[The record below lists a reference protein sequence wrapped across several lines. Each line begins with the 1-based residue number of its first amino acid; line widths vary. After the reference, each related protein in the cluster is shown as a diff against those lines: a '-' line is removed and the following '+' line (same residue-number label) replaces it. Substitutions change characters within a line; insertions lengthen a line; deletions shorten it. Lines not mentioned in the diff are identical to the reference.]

1 MNLGRLSVQQ
11 PVLAIVLSIVLTIAG
26 ALAYFS
32 LAVSEYPDIAPPTVV
47 IQATYP
53 GASAETVSQTVSTP
67 IELEVNGVEDM
78 LYMYSQATSD
88 GSLNITATFK
98 PGTDVDKAQVLVQ
111 NRVALATPRLPE
123 PVQRSGVSV
132 RKSSPTQLGTIF
144 LYSPDQR
151 YDPLYVSNYAIR
163 NVADVLK
170 RIEGVGDINALG
182 AREYSMRIWLDPER
196 VASFGL
202 SPADLIAAVRAQ
214 NTQLA
219 GGVVAQAPITN
230 QAFQPNLIFE
240 GRLKRPEDFS
250 DIVVKQGK
258 DGRLVRLKDVA
269 RVEVGALAYATD
281 SYMLRHP
288 TIALQVLQQPGA
300 NAVATMAAVEKKMAE
315 LSRDF
320 PKGIVYNIGY
330 NPTAFIGDS
339 IHELVKTIYEAVV
352 LVVFVV
358 LLFLQGWRPSIIPIL
373 SIPVSLV
380 GTFAAM
386 AVLGYSINNL
396 TLFGLVLAVGIVVD
410 NAIVVVENVERHLS
424 AGAGPRDAT
433 LLTMKEVGGALFA
446 ITLVLCAVFVPTS
459 FIPGISGQF
468 FRQFGVTI
476 AVSTAI
482 SFFTSVT
489 LAPALSAMMLKA
501 HAGDHDAPTPTSRM
515 AAPFA
520 PALRVARRFSN
531 AFNRLFQRL
540 SDAYGRLV
548 RKVVR
553 IIPAMAALYVV
564 LIAATGYLLVSSP
577 KGFIP
582 AQDRGYLVVLVRM
595 PDGATLERTSAIARK
610 IEDIALSVPGVA
622 RVPVFS
628 GVNAATGTNSANS
641 AGLFPVFQP
650 WPERKA
656 RGLTIDTIAAE
667 MRKRLATITEASIVV
682 AMPPPVQGLGSTGG
696 FAMRLEDRNG
706 LGTAAL
712 AKATQDLVAAA
723 NRTPGMVGVYTPY
736 SATSPQVHVELDRE
750 KAEMLGVPSQAIN
763 DAVETYFGST
773 YINDFNIVGR
783 TYRVTAQADLPF
795 RVDASDLARLKVR
808 NRDGEMVPIGSVTRI
823 DDMLGVDR
831 APRYNLYPAT
841 EINGDTAPGLGSGFA
856 IKTMETLAKQVLPPG
871 ISFEWTD
878 LSYQQT
884 TAGNTGLL
892 VFPLCVL
899 LVYLVL
905 AAQYG
910 SWSLPVSILLI
921 VPMCLLAASLGVR
934 ALGQDVNILTQIGF
948 IVLVGLAAKNA
959 ILIVEVARQLEADG
973 AELVEAVVEACVQRL
988 RPIVMTSLAFILGVL
1003 PLVISEGAGAE
1014 MRQAVGAAVFFG
1026 MIGVTFFGLLFTP
1039 VFYVMVRRLAM
1050 RKTAVA
1056 AVATEAVQ

>member
-88 GSLNITATFK
+88 GSLNITVTFK

-170 RIEGVGDINALG
+170 RIEGVGDINPLG

-202 SPADLIAAVRAQ
+202 SPGDLIAAVRAQ

-269 RVEVGALAYATD
+269 RIEVGALAYATD

-300 NAVATMAAVEKKMAE
+300 NAVATMDAVEKKMAE
-315 LSRDF
+315 LARDF

-386 AVLGYSINNL
+386 AALGYSINNL

-501 HAGDHDAPTPTSRM
+501 HTGDHDVPAPASRR
-515 AAPFA
+515 AALFA
-520 PALRVARRFSN
+520 PAMRVARRFSN
-531 AFNRLFQRL
+531 AFNRVFQRL

-553 IIPAMAALYVV
+553 IIPAMGVLYVV

-595 PDGATLERTSAIARK
+595 PDGATLERTSAVARK

-628 GVNAATGTNSANS
+628 GVNAATGTNSANG
-641 AGLFPVFQP
+641 AGLFPVFEP

-667 MRKRLATITEASIVV
+667 MRKRLAAVTEASIVV

-795 RVDASDLARLKVR
+795 RVGASDLARLKVR

-823 DDMLGVDR
+823 DDTLGVDR
-831 APRYNLYPAT
+831 APRYNLYPTT

-856 IKTMETLAKQVLPPG
+856 IKTMESLAKQVLPPG

-973 AELVEAVVEACVQRL
+973 TELVEAVVEACVQRL

-1039 VFYVMVRRLAM
+1039 VFYVMVRRLAL
-1050 RKTAVA
+1050 RKA
-1056 AVATEAVQ
+1056 AVATVATEVVQ

>member
-88 GSLNITATFK
+88 GSLNITVTFK

-170 RIEGVGDINALG
+170 RIEGVGDINPLG

-202 SPADLIAAVRAQ
+202 SPGDLIAAVRAQ

-300 NAVATMAAVEKKMAE
+300 NAVATMDAVEKKMAE
-315 LSRDF
+315 LARDF

-386 AVLGYSINNL
+386 AALGYSINNL

-501 HAGDHDAPTPTSRM
+501 HTGDHDGPAPAARR

-520 PALRVARRFSN
+520 PAMRVARRFSN
-531 AFNRLFQRL
+531 AFNRVFQRL
-540 SDAYGRLV
+540 SDTYGRLV

-553 IIPAMAALYVV
+553 IIPAMGVLYVV

-595 PDGATLERTSAIARK
+595 PDGATLERTSAVARK

-641 AGLFPVFQP
+641 AGLFPVFEP

-667 MRKRLATITEASIVV
+667 MRKRLAAVTEASIVV

-795 RVDASDLARLKVR
+795 RVGASDLARLKVR

-823 DDMLGVDR
+823 DDTLGVDR

-856 IKTMETLAKQVLPPG
+856 IKTMESLAKQVLPPG

-973 AELVEAVVEACVQRL
+973 TELVEAVVEACVQRL

-1039 VFYVMVRRLAM
+1039 VFYVMVRRLAL
-1050 RKTAVA
+1050 RKA
-1056 AVATEAVQ
+1056 AVATVATEVVQ

>member
-47 IQATYP
+47 IQASYP

-144 LYSPDQR
+144 IYSPDQR

-170 RIEGVGDINALG
+170 RIDGVGDINPLG

-202 SPADLIAAVRAQ
+202 SPRDLIAAVRAQ

-250 DIVVKQGK
+250 DIVVKQGQ

-269 RVEVGALAYATD
+269 RIEVGALAYATD

-300 NAVATMAAVEKKMAE
+300 NAVATMDAVEKKMTE
-315 LSRDF
+315 LGKAF

-410 NAIVVVENVERHLS
+410 NAIVVVENVERHLA
-424 AGAGPRDAT
+424 AGTAPRDAT

-501 HAGDHDAPTPTSRM
+501 HDSAHDAPASTSRT
-515 AAPFA
+515 AALLAPLMRAVQRFA
-520 PALRVARRFSN
+520 D
-531 AFNRLFQRL
+531 AFNRVFQRV
-540 SDAYGRLV
+540 SDAYGALV
-548 RKVVR
+548 RKLVR
-553 IIPAMAALYVV
+553 IVPAMSVLYVV

-582 AQDRGYLVVLVRM
+582 AQDRGYLVVLVRT
-595 PDGATLERTSAIARK
+595 PDGATLERTSAVARK

-641 AGLFPVFQP
+641 AGLFPVFKP

-656 RGLTIDTIAAE
+656 QGLTIDTIAAE
-667 MRKRLATITEASIVV
+667 LRKRLAGITEASIVV

-712 AKATQDLVAAA
+712 AKATQDLVDAA

-750 KAEMLGVPSQAIN
+750 KAEMLGVPSQEIN

-795 RVDASDLARLKVR
+795 RVTASDLGRLKVR
-808 NRDGEMVPIGSVTRI
+808 NRDGDMVPIGSVTRI
-823 DDMLGVDR
+823 DDTLGVDR

-973 AELVEAVVEACVQRL
+973 RELVDAVVDACVQRL

-1039 VFYVMVRRLAM
+1039 VFYVLVRRLAT
-1050 RKTAVA
+1050 RKSGVA
-1056 AVATEAVQ
+1056 AAAAEVVQ

>member
-88 GSLNITATFK
+88 GSLNITVTFK

-170 RIEGVGDINALG
+170 RIEGVGDINPLG

-202 SPADLIAAVRAQ
+202 SPGDLIAAVRAQ

-300 NAVATMAAVEKKMAE
+300 NAVATMDAVEKKMAE
-315 LSRDF
+315 LARDF

-386 AVLGYSINNL
+386 AALGYSINNL

-501 HAGDHDAPTPTSRM
+501 HARDHDVPAPASRM

-520 PALRVARRFSN
+520 PAMRVARRFSN
-531 AFNRLFQRL
+531 AFNRVFQRL

-553 IIPAMAALYVV
+553 IIPAMGVLYVV

-595 PDGATLERTSAIARK
+595 PDGATLERTSAVARK

-667 MRKRLATITEASIVV
+667 MRKRLAAVTEASIVV

-723 NRTPGMVGVYTPY
+723 NRTLGMVGVYTPY

-795 RVDASDLARLKVR
+795 RVGASDLARLKVR

-823 DDMLGVDR
+823 DDTLGIDR

-856 IKTMETLAKQVLPPG
+856 IKTMESLAKQVLPPG

-973 AELVEAVVEACVQRL
+973 TELVEAVVEACVQRL

-1003 PLVISEGAGAE
+1003 PLVISDGAGAE

-1039 VFYVMVRRLAM
+1039 VFYVMVRRLAL
-1050 RKTAVA
+1050 RKA
-1056 AVATEAVQ
+1056 AVATVATEVVQ

>member
-795 RVDASDLARLKVR
+795 RVGASDLARLKVR

-856 IKTMETLAKQVLPPG
+856 IKTMEILAKQVLPPG

>member
-520 PALRVARRFSN
+520 PAMRVARRFSN

>member
-88 GSLNITATFK
+88 GSLNITVTFK

-170 RIEGVGDINALG
+170 RIEGVGDINPLG

-202 SPADLIAAVRAQ
+202 SPGDLIAAVRAQ

-300 NAVATMAAVEKKMAE
+300 NAVATMDAVEKKMAE
-315 LSRDF
+315 LARDF

-386 AVLGYSINNL
+386 AALGYSINNL

-501 HAGDHDAPTPTSRM
+501 HARDHDVPAPASRM

-520 PALRVARRFSN
+520 PAMRIARRFSN
-531 AFNRLFQRL
+531 AFNRVFQRL

-553 IIPAMAALYVV
+553 IIPAMGVLYVV

-595 PDGATLERTSAIARK
+595 PDGATLERTSAVARK

-667 MRKRLATITEASIVV
+667 MRKRLAAVTEASIVV

-795 RVDASDLARLKVR
+795 RVGASDLARLKVR

-823 DDMLGVDR
+823 DDTLGVDR

-856 IKTMETLAKQVLPPG
+856 IKTMESLAKQVLPPG

-973 AELVEAVVEACVQRL
+973 TELVDAVVEACVQRL

-1003 PLVISEGAGAE
+1003 PLVISDGAGAE

-1039 VFYVMVRRLAM
+1039 VFYVMVRRLAL
-1050 RKTAVA
+1050 RKA
-1056 AVATEAVQ
+1056 AVATVATEVVQ

>member
-88 GSLNITATFK
+88 GSLNITVTFK

-170 RIEGVGDINALG
+170 RIEGVGDINPLG

-202 SPADLIAAVRAQ
+202 SPGDLIAAVRSQ

-300 NAVATMAAVEKKMAE
+300 NAVATMDAVEKKMAE
-315 LSRDF
+315 LSKDF

-410 NAIVVVENVERHLS
+410 NAIVVVENVERHLA

-501 HAGDHDAPTPTSRM
+501 HTGDHHAPAPTSRM
-515 AAPFA
+515 AALFA
-520 PALRVARRFSN
+520 PAMRVARRFSS
-531 AFNRLFQRL
+531 AFNRVFRRL

-595 PDGATLERTSAIARK
+595 PDGATLERTSAVARK

-667 MRKRLATITEASIVV
+667 MRKRLATVTEASIVV

-723 NRTPGMVGVYTPY
+723 NRTPGMVGVYTSY

-763 DAVETYFGST
+763 DAVETYFGSP

-795 RVDASDLARLKVR
+795 RVGASDLARLKVR

-823 DDMLGVDR
+823 DDTLGVDR

-973 AELVEAVVEACVQRL
+973 TELVEAVVEACVQRL

-1050 RKTAVA
+1050 RKTAA
-1056 AVATEAVQ
+1056 ATVATEAVQ

>member
-88 GSLNITATFK
+88 GSLNITVTFK

-170 RIEGVGDINALG
+170 RIEGVGDINPLG

-202 SPADLIAAVRAQ
+202 SPGDLIAAVRAQ

-300 NAVATMAAVEKKMAE
+300 NAVATMDAVEKKMAE
-315 LSRDF
+315 LARDF

-386 AVLGYSINNL
+386 AALGYSINNL

-501 HAGDHDAPTPTSRM
+501 HARDHDVPAPASRM

-520 PALRVARRFSN
+520 PAMRVVRRFSN
-531 AFNRLFQRL
+531 AFNRVFQRL

-553 IIPAMAALYVV
+553 IIPAMGVLYVV

-595 PDGATLERTSAIARK
+595 PDGATLERTSAVARK

-667 MRKRLATITEASIVV
+667 MRKRLAAVTEASIVV

-795 RVDASDLARLKVR
+795 RVGASDLARLKVR

-823 DDMLGVDR
+823 DDTLGVDR

-856 IKTMETLAKQVLPPG
+856 IKTMESLAKQVLPPG

-973 AELVEAVVEACVQRL
+973 TELVEAVVEACVQRL

-1003 PLVISEGAGAE
+1003 PLVISDGAGAE

-1039 VFYVMVRRLAM
+1039 VFYVMVRRLAL
-1050 RKTAVA
+1050 RKA
-1056 AVATEAVQ
+1056 AVATIATEVVQ

>member
-88 GSLNITATFK
+88 GSLNITVTFK

-170 RIEGVGDINALG
+170 RIEGVGDINPLG

-202 SPADLIAAVRAQ
+202 SPGDLIAAVRAQ

-300 NAVATMAAVEKKMAE
+300 NAVATMDAVEKKMAE
-315 LSRDF
+315 LARDF

-386 AVLGYSINNL
+386 AALGYSINNL

-501 HAGDHDAPTPTSRM
+501 HASDHDVPAPASRM

-520 PALRVARRFSN
+520 PAMRVARRFSN
-531 AFNRLFQRL
+531 AFNRVFQRL

-553 IIPAMAALYVV
+553 IIPAMGVLYVV

-595 PDGATLERTSAIARK
+595 PDGATLERTSAVARK

-667 MRKRLATITEASIVV
+667 MRKRLAAVTEASIVV

-795 RVDASDLARLKVR
+795 RVGASDLARLKVR

-823 DDMLGVDR
+823 DDTLGVDR

-856 IKTMETLAKQVLPPG
+856 IKTMESLAKQVLPPG

-973 AELVEAVVEACVQRL
+973 TELVEAVVEACVQRL

-1003 PLVISEGAGAE
+1003 PLVISDGAGAE

-1026 MIGVTFFGLLFTP
+1026 MIGVTFFGLLFAP
-1039 VFYVMVRRLAM
+1039 VFYVMVRRLAL
-1050 RKTAVA
+1050 RKA
-1056 AVATEAVQ
+1056 AVATIATEVVQ

>member
-520 PALRVARRFSN
+520 PAMRVARRFSN

-934 ALGQDVNILTQIGF
+934 ALGQDLNILTQIGF

>member
-88 GSLNITATFK
+88 GSLNITVTFK

-170 RIEGVGDINALG
+170 RIEGVGDINPLG

-202 SPADLIAAVRAQ
+202 SPGDLIAAVRAQ

-300 NAVATMAAVEKKMAE
+300 NAVATMDAVEKKMAE
-315 LSRDF
+315 LARDF

-386 AVLGYSINNL
+386 AALGYSINNL

-501 HAGDHDAPTPTSRM
+501 HARDHDVPAPASRM

-520 PALRVARRFSN
+520 PAMRVARRFSN
-531 AFNRLFQRL
+531 AFNRVFQRL

-553 IIPAMAALYVV
+553 IIPAMGVLYVV

-595 PDGATLERTSAIARK
+595 PDGATLERTSAVARK

-641 AGLFPVFQP
+641 AGLFPVFEP

-667 MRKRLATITEASIVV
+667 MRKRLAAVTEASIVV

-795 RVDASDLARLKVR
+795 RVGASDLARLKVR

-823 DDMLGVDR
+823 DDTLGVDR

-856 IKTMETLAKQVLPPG
+856 IKTMESLAKQVLPPG

-973 AELVEAVVEACVQRL
+973 TELVEAVVEACVQRL

-1003 PLVISEGAGAE
+1003 PLVISDGAGAE

-1039 VFYVMVRRLAM
+1039 VFYVMVRRLAL
-1050 RKTAVA
+1050 RKA
-1056 AVATEAVQ
+1056 AVATVATEVVQ

>member
-88 GSLNITATFK
+88 GSLNITVTFK

-170 RIEGVGDINALG
+170 RIEGVGDINPLG

-202 SPADLIAAVRAQ
+202 SPGDLIAAVRAQ

-300 NAVATMAAVEKKMAE
+300 NAVATMDAVEKKMAE
-315 LSRDF
+315 LARDF

-386 AVLGYSINNL
+386 AALGYSINNL

-501 HAGDHDAPTPTSRM
+501 HARDHDVPAPASRM

-520 PALRVARRFSN
+520 PAMRVARRFSN
-531 AFNRLFQRL
+531 AFNRVFQRL

-553 IIPAMAALYVV
+553 IIPAMGVLYVV

-595 PDGATLERTSAIARK
+595 PDGATLERTSAVARK

-641 AGLFPVFQP
+641 AGLFPVFQS

-667 MRKRLATITEASIVV
+667 MRKRLAAVTEASIVV

-795 RVDASDLARLKVR
+795 RVGASDLARLKVR

-823 DDMLGVDR
+823 DDTLGVDR

-856 IKTMETLAKQVLPPG
+856 IKTMESLAKQVLPPG

-973 AELVEAVVEACVQRL
+973 TELVEAVVEACVQRL

-1003 PLVISEGAGAE
+1003 PLVISDGAGAE

-1039 VFYVMVRRLAM
+1039 VFYVMVRRLAL
-1050 RKTAVA
+1050 RKA
-1056 AVATEAVQ
+1056 AVATVATEVVQ

>member
-88 GSLNITATFK
+88 GSLNITVTFK

-170 RIEGVGDINALG
+170 RIEGVGDINPLG

-202 SPADLIAAVRAQ
+202 SPSDLIAAVRAQ

-300 NAVATMAAVEKKMAE
+300 NAVATMDAVEKKMAE
-315 LSRDF
+315 LSKDF

-410 NAIVVVENVERHLS
+410 NAIVVVENVERHLA

-501 HAGDHDAPTPTSRM
+501 HAGDHDAPAPTSRM
-515 AAPFA
+515 AALFA
-520 PALRVARRFSN
+520 PAMRVARRFSN
-531 AFNRLFQRL
+531 AFNRVFQRL

-553 IIPAMAALYVV
+553 IIPAMGVLYVV

-595 PDGATLERTSAIARK
+595 PDGATLERTSAVARK

-723 NRTPGMVGVYTPY
+723 NRTPGMVGVYTSY

-795 RVDASDLARLKVR
+795 RVGASDLARLKVR

-823 DDMLGVDR
+823 DDTLGVDR

-973 AELVEAVVEACVQRL
+973 TELVEAVVEACVQRL

-1056 AVATEAVQ
+1056 TVATEAVQ

>member
-88 GSLNITATFK
+88 GSLNITVTFK

-230 QAFQPNLIFE
+230 QAFQPNLVFE

-410 NAIVVVENVERHLS
+410 NAIVVVENVERHLA

-501 HAGDHDAPTPTSRM
+501 HAGDHDAPAPTSRIAM
-515 AAPFA
+515 LFA
-520 PALRVARRFSN
+520 PAMRVARRFSN

-553 IIPAMAALYVV
+553 IIPAMTALYVV

-595 PDGATLERTSAIARK
+595 PDGATLERTSAVARK

-667 MRKRLATITEASIVV
+667 MRKRLATITEALIVV

-795 RVDASDLARLKVR
+795 RVGAPDLARLKVR

-823 DDMLGVDR
+823 DDTLGVDR

-856 IKTMETLAKQVLPPG
+856 IKTMEMLAKQVLPPG

>member
-11 PVLAIVLSIVLTIAG
+11 PVLAIVLSIVLTIVG

-88 GSLNITATFK
+88 GSLNITVTFK

-170 RIEGVGDINALG
+170 RIEGIGDINALG

-202 SPADLIAAVRAQ
+202 SPADLIAAVRSQ

-410 NAIVVVENVERHLS
+410 NAIVVVENVERHLA

-501 HAGDHDAPTPTSRM
+501 HAGDHDAPAPTSRI
-515 AAPFA
+515 ATLFA
-520 PALRVARRFSN
+520 PALRVARRFST

-553 IIPAMAALYVV
+553 IIPAMTALYVV

-595 PDGATLERTSAIARK
+595 PDGATLERTSAVARK

-795 RVDASDLARLKVR
+795 RVGASDLARLKVR

-841 EINGDTAPGLGSGFA
+841 EINGDTTPGLGSGFA

>member
-1 MNLGRLSVQQ
+1 MNLGSLSVRQ

-32 LAVSEYPDIAPPTVV
+32 LAVSEYPEIAPPTVV
-47 IQATYP
+47 ITANYP
-53 GASAETVSQTVSTP
+53 GASAETVAETVSTP

-78 LYMYSQATSD
+78 IYMYSQATSD
-88 GSLNITATFK
+88 GSLNLTVTFK

-144 LYSPDQR
+144 IYSPDQS

-163 NVADVLK
+163 NVADALK
-170 RIEGVGDINALG
+170 RIHGVGDINPLG

-196 VASFGL
+196 IASFNL
-202 SPADLIAAVRAQ
+202 SPSDLVAAVRSQ

-250 DIVVKQGK
+250 NIVVKQGQ

-269 RVEVGALAYATD
+269 RIEVGALAYSTD

-300 NAVATMAAVEKKMAE
+300 NAVATMDAVEKKMAE
-315 LSRDF
+315 LSKDF

-380 GTFAAM
+380 GTFAVMAM
-386 AVLGYSINNL
+386 LGYSINNL

-410 NAIVVVENVERHLS
+410 NAIVVVENVERHLAS
-424 AGAGPRDAT
+424 GARPRDAT
-433 LLTMKEVGGALFA
+433 LVTMKEVGGALFA

-501 HAGDHDAPTPTSRM
+501 HGDAHDAHPSGSR
-515 AAPFA
+515 AA
-520 PALRVARRFSN
+520 ALLGPVMRVAQRFAN
-531 AFNRLFQRL
+531 AFNRVFLRL
-540 SDAYGRLV
+540 SGAYGALV
-548 RKVVR
+548 RKIVR
-553 IIPAMAALYVV
+553 VIPAMTALYVV

-595 PDGATLERTSAIARK
+595 PDGSTLERTSAVARR

-641 AGLFPVFQP
+641 AGLFPVFKP

-656 RGLTIDTIAAE
+656 LGLTIDKIADE
-667 MRKRLATITEASIVV
+667 MRKRLSVVTEASIVV

-696 FAMRLEDRNG
+696 FAMRLEDRGG

-723 NRTPGMVGVYTPY
+723 NQAPGMVGVYTPY
-736 SATSPQVHVELDRE
+736 SATSPQVHVDLDRE
-750 KAEMLGVPSQAIN
+750 KAEMLGVPSREIN

-795 RVDASDLARLKVR
+795 RVTAADLARLKVR
-808 NRDGEMVPIGSVTRI
+808 NANGDMVPIGSVTRI
-823 DDMLGVDR
+823 ADSLGVDR

-841 EINGDTAPGLGSGFA
+841 EINGDTEPGLGSGYA

-871 ISFEWTD
+871 IAFEWTD

-910 SWSLPVSILLI
+910 SWSLPASILLI

-959 ILIVEVARQLEADG
+959 ILIVEVARQLEAEG
-973 AELVEAVVEACVQRL
+973 KALVEAVVEACVQRL

-1003 PLVISEGAGAE
+1003 PLVVSEGAGAE

-1026 MIGVTFFGLLFTP
+1026 MIGVTVFGLLFTP
-1039 VFYVMVRRLAM
+1039 VFYVLVRRLAM
-1050 RKTAVA
+1050 RKGGVAV
-1056 AVATEAVQ
+1056 VAEEVSQ

>member
-88 GSLNITATFK
+88 GSLTITATFK

-269 RVEVGALAYATD
+269 RVEIGALAYATD

-520 PALRVARRFSN
+520 PAMRVARRFSN

-795 RVDASDLARLKVR
+795 RVGASDLARLKVR

>member
-88 GSLNITATFK
+88 GSLNITVTFK

-170 RIEGVGDINALG
+170 RIEGVGDINPLG

-202 SPADLIAAVRAQ
+202 SPGDLIAAVRAQ

-300 NAVATMAAVEKKMAE
+300 NAVATMDAVEKKMAE
-315 LSRDF
+315 LARDF

-386 AVLGYSINNL
+386 AALGYSINNL

-501 HAGDHDAPTPTSRM
+501 HTGDHDVPAPAARR

-520 PALRVARRFSN
+520 QAMRVARRFSN
-531 AFNRLFQRL
+531 AFNRVFQRL

-553 IIPAMAALYVV
+553 IIPAMGVLYVV

-595 PDGATLERTSAIARK
+595 PDGATLERTSAVARK

-641 AGLFPVFQP
+641 AGLFPVFEP

-667 MRKRLATITEASIVV
+667 MRKRLAAVTEASIVV
-682 AMPPPVQGLGSTGG
+682 AMPPPVQGLGTTGG

-795 RVDASDLARLKVR
+795 RVGASDLARLKVR
-808 NRDGEMVPIGSVTRI
+808 NGDGEMVPIGSVTRI
-823 DDMLGVDR
+823 DDTLGVDR

-856 IKTMETLAKQVLPPG
+856 IKTMESLAKQVLPPG

-973 AELVEAVVEACVQRL
+973 TELVEAVVEACVQRL

-1003 PLVISEGAGAE
+1003 PLVTSEGAGAE

-1039 VFYVMVRRLAM
+1039 VFYVMVRRLAL
-1050 RKTAVA
+1050 RKA
-1056 AVATEAVQ
+1056 AVATVATEVVQ

>member
-269 RVEVGALAYATD
+269 RVEIGALAYATD

-520 PALRVARRFSN
+520 PAMRVARRFSN

-548 RKVVR
+548 RKVVW

-795 RVDASDLARLKVR
+795 RVGASDLARLKVR

>member
-11 PVLAIVLSIVLTIAG
+11 PVLAIVLSIVLTIVG

-88 GSLNITATFK
+88 GSLNITVTFK

-151 YDPLYVSNYAIR
+151 YDPLYVSNYAVR

-170 RIEGVGDINALG
+170 RIEGVGDINTLG

-202 SPADLIAAVRAQ
+202 SPADLIAAVRSQ

-300 NAVATMAAVEKKMAE
+300 NAVATMDAVEKKMAE
-315 LSRDF
+315 LARDF

-501 HAGDHDAPTPTSRM
+501 HAGDHDAPAPASRM

-520 PALRVARRFSN
+520 PAMRVARRFSN

-548 RKVVR
+548 RKIVR

-595 PDGATLERTSAIARK
+595 PDGATLERTSAVARK

-795 RVDASDLARLKVR
+795 RVGASDLARLKVR

-823 DDMLGVDR
+823 DDTLGVDR

-1056 AVATEAVQ
+1056 AVATEGVQ

>member
-88 GSLNITATFK
+88 GSLNITVTFK

-170 RIEGVGDINALG
+170 RIEGVGDINPLG

-202 SPADLIAAVRAQ
+202 SPGDLIAAVRSQ

-300 NAVATMAAVEKKMAE
+300 NAVATMDAVEKKMAE
-315 LSRDF
+315 LSKDF

-410 NAIVVVENVERHLS
+410 NAIVVVENVERHLA

-501 HAGDHDAPTPTSRM
+501 HTGDHHAPAPTSRM
-515 AAPFA
+515 AALFA
-520 PALRVARRFSN
+520 PAMRVARRFSS
-531 AFNRLFQRL
+531 AFNRVFRRL

-595 PDGATLERTSAIARK
+595 PDGATLERTSAVARK

-667 MRKRLATITEASIVV
+667 MRKRLATVTEASIVV

-723 NRTPGMVGVYTPY
+723 NRTPGMVGVYTSY

-795 RVDASDLARLKVR
+795 RVGASDLARLKVR

-823 DDMLGVDR
+823 DDTLGVDR

-959 ILIVEVARQLEADG
+959 ILIVEVAGQLEADG
-973 AELVEAVVEACVQRL
+973 TELVEAVVEACVQRL

-1050 RKTAVA
+1050 RKTAA
-1056 AVATEAVQ
+1056 ATVATEAVQ

>member
-11 PVLAIVLSIVLTIAG
+11 PVLAIVLSIVLTIVG

-88 GSLNITATFK
+88 GSLNITVTFK

-151 YDPLYVSNYAIR
+151 YDPLYVSNYAVR

-170 RIEGVGDINALG
+170 RIEGVGDINTLG

-202 SPADLIAAVRAQ
+202 SPADLIAAVRSQ

-300 NAVATMAAVEKKMAE
+300 NAVATMNAVEKKMAE
-315 LSRDF
+315 LARDF

-501 HAGDHDAPTPTSRM
+501 HAGDHDAPAPTSRM

-520 PALRVARRFSN
+520 PAMRVARRFSN

-548 RKVVR
+548 RKIVR

-582 AQDRGYLVVLVRM
+582 AQDRGYLVVLVRT
-595 PDGATLERTSAIARK
+595 PDGATLERTSAVARK

-667 MRKRLATITEASIVV
+667 LRKRLATITEASIVV

-823 DDMLGVDR
+823 DDTLGVDR

-856 IKTMETLAKQVLPPG
+856 ISTMETLAKQVLPPG

-973 AELVEAVVEACVQRL
+973 AELVEAVVDACVQRL

-1056 AVATEAVQ
+1056 AVATEGVQ

>member
-88 GSLNITATFK
+88 GSLNITVTFK

-170 RIEGVGDINALG
+170 RIEGVGDINPLG

-202 SPADLIAAVRAQ
+202 SPGDLIAAVRAQ

-300 NAVATMAAVEKKMAE
+300 NAVATMDAVEKKMAE
-315 LSRDF
+315 LARDF
-320 PKGIVYNIGY
+320 PKSIVYNIGY

-386 AVLGYSINNL
+386 AALGYSINNL

-501 HAGDHDAPTPTSRM
+501 HARDHDVPAPASRM

-520 PALRVARRFSN
+520 PAMRVARRFSN
-531 AFNRLFQRL
+531 AFNRVFQRL

-553 IIPAMAALYVV
+553 IIPAMGVLYVV

-595 PDGATLERTSAIARK
+595 PDGATLERTSAVARK

-667 MRKRLATITEASIVV
+667 MRKRLAAVTEASIVV

-795 RVDASDLARLKVR
+795 RVGASDLARLKVR

-823 DDMLGVDR
+823 DDTLGVDR

-856 IKTMETLAKQVLPPG
+856 IKTMESLAKQVLPPG

-973 AELVEAVVEACVQRL
+973 TELVEAVVEACVQRL

-1003 PLVISEGAGAE
+1003 PLVISDGAGAE

-1039 VFYVMVRRLAM
+1039 VFYVMVRRLAL
-1050 RKTAVA
+1050 RKA
-1056 AVATEAVQ
+1056 AVATVATEVVQ

>member
-269 RVEVGALAYATD
+269 RVEIGALAYATD

-520 PALRVARRFSN
+520 PAMRVARRFSN

-795 RVDASDLARLKVR
+795 RVGASDLARLKVR

>member
-88 GSLNITATFK
+88 GSLNITVTFK

-170 RIEGVGDINALG
+170 RIEGVGDINPLG

-202 SPADLIAAVRAQ
+202 SPGDLIAAVRSQ

-300 NAVATMAAVEKKMAE
+300 NAVATMDAVEKKMAE
-315 LSRDF
+315 LSKDF

-424 AGAGPRDAT
+424 AGARPRDAT

-501 HAGDHDAPTPTSRM
+501 HAGDHDAPAPASRR
-515 AAPFA
+515 AALFA
-520 PALRVARRFSN
+520 PAMRIARRFSN
-531 AFNRLFQRL
+531 AFNRAFQRL

-553 IIPAMAALYVV
+553 IIPAMGVLYVV

-595 PDGATLERTSAIARK
+595 PDGATLERTSAVARK

-723 NRTPGMVGVYTPY
+723 NRTPGMVGVYTSY

-795 RVDASDLARLKVR
+795 RVGASDLARLKVR

-823 DDMLGVDR
+823 DDTLGVDR

-973 AELVEAVVEACVQRL
+973 TELVEAVVEACVQRL

-1056 AVATEAVQ
+1056 TVTEEVVQ

>member
-520 PALRVARRFSN
+520 PAMRVARRFSN

-795 RVDASDLARLKVR
+795 RVGASDLARLKVR

>member
-88 GSLNITATFK
+88 GSLNITVTFK

-132 RKSSPTQLGTIF
+132 RKSSPTQLATIF

-202 SPADLIAAVRAQ
+202 SPADLIAAVRSQ

-315 LSRDF
+315 LASDF

-501 HAGDHDAPTPTSRM
+501 HAGDHDAPAPTSRI

-520 PALRVARRFSN
+520 PAMRAARRFSD

-548 RKVVR
+548 RKIVR
-553 IIPAMAALYVV
+553 IIPAMVALYVV

-595 PDGATLERTSAIARK
+595 PDGATLERTSAVARK

-795 RVDASDLARLKVR
+795 RVGASDLARLKVR

-1003 PLVISEGAGAE
+1003 PLVISDGAGAE

-1026 MIGVTFFGLLFTP
+1026 MIGVTVFGLLFTP

-1056 AVATEAVQ
+1056 AVATEGVQ

>member
-88 GSLNITATFK
+88 GSLNITVTFK

-170 RIEGVGDINALG
+170 RIEGVGDINPLG

-202 SPADLIAAVRAQ
+202 SPGDLIAAVQAQ

-300 NAVATMAAVEKKMAE
+300 NAVATMDAVEKKMAE
-315 LSRDF
+315 LARDF

-386 AVLGYSINNL
+386 AALGYSINNL

-501 HAGDHDAPTPTSRM
+501 HARDHDVPAPASRM

-520 PALRVARRFSN
+520 PAMRVARRFSN
-531 AFNRLFQRL
+531 AFNRVFQRL

-553 IIPAMAALYVV
+553 IIPAMGVLYVV

-595 PDGATLERTSAIARK
+595 PDGATLERTSAVARK

-667 MRKRLATITEASIVV
+667 MRKRLAAVTEASIVV

-795 RVDASDLARLKVR
+795 RVGASDLARLKVR

-823 DDMLGVDR
+823 DDTLGVDR

-856 IKTMETLAKQVLPPG
+856 IKTMESLAKQVLPPG

-973 AELVEAVVEACVQRL
+973 TELVEAVVEACVQRL

-1003 PLVISEGAGAE
+1003 PLVISDGAGAE

-1039 VFYVMVRRLAM
+1039 VFYVMVRRLAL
-1050 RKTAVA
+1050 RKA
-1056 AVATEAVQ
+1056 AVATVATEVVQ

>member
-88 GSLNITATFK
+88 GSLNITVTFK

-170 RIEGVGDINALG
+170 RIEGVGDINPLG

-202 SPADLIAAVRAQ
+202 SPGDLIAAVRAQ

-300 NAVATMAAVEKKMAE
+300 NAVATMDAVEKKMAE
-315 LSRDF
+315 LARDF

-386 AVLGYSINNL
+386 AALGYSINNL

-501 HAGDHDAPTPTSRM
+501 HASDHDVPAPASRM

-520 PALRVARRFSN
+520 PAMRVARRFSN
-531 AFNRLFQRL
+531 AFNRVFQRL

-553 IIPAMAALYVV
+553 IIPAMGVLYVV

-595 PDGATLERTSAIARK
+595 PDGATLERTSAVARK

-667 MRKRLATITEASIVV
+667 MRKRLAAVTEASIVV

-795 RVDASDLARLKVR
+795 RVGASDLARLKVR

-823 DDMLGVDR
+823 DDTLGVDR

-856 IKTMETLAKQVLPPG
+856 IKTMESLAKQVLPPG

-973 AELVEAVVEACVQRL
+973 TELVEAVVEACVQRL

-1003 PLVISEGAGAE
+1003 PLVISDGAGAE

-1039 VFYVMVRRLAM
+1039 VFYVMVRRLAL
-1050 RKTAVA
+1050 RKA
-1056 AVATEAVQ
+1056 AVATIATEVVQ

>member
-11 PVLAIVLSIVLTIAG
+11 PVLAIVLSIVVTIAG

-170 RIEGVGDINALG
+170 RIDGVGDINPLG

-202 SPADLIAAVRAQ
+202 SPSDLIAAVRAQ

-250 DIVVKQGK
+250 SIVVKQGK
-258 DGRLVRLKDVA
+258 DGRLVRLKDIA

-300 NAVATMAAVEKKMAE
+300 NAVATMDAVEKKMAE
-315 LSRDF
+315 LSKDF

-386 AVLGYSINNL
+386 AALGYSINNL

-424 AGAGPRDAT
+424 TGAGPRDAT

-489 LAPALSAMMLKA
+489 LAPALSAMILKA
-501 HAGDHDAPTPTSRM
+501 HADEHDS
-515 AAPFA
+515 AAPVSRIAALFA
-520 PALRVARRFSN
+520 PAMRVVQRFAN
-531 AFNRLFQRL
+531 AFNRVFQRL

-553 IIPAMAALYVV
+553 IIPAMAALYVI

-595 PDGATLERTSAIARK
+595 PDGATLERTSAVARK

-628 GVNAATGTNSANS
+628 GVNAATGTNSSNS
-641 AGLFPVFQP
+641 AGLFPVFKP
-650 WPERKA
+650 WPERKTQ
-656 RGLTIDTIAAE
+656 GLTIEKIAAE
-667 MRKRLATITEASIVV
+667 MRQRLASVTEASIVV

-712 AKATQDLVAAA
+712 AKATQELVAAA

-750 KAEMLGVPSQAIN
+750 KAEMLGVPSQEIN

-773 YINDFNIVGR
+773 YVNDFNIVGR

-808 NRDGEMVPIGSVTRI
+808 NRDGDMVPIGSVTRI
-823 DDMLGVDR
+823 DDALGVDR

-856 IKTMETLAKQVLPPG
+856 IKTMETLARQVLPPG

-878 LSYQQT
+878 LSYQET

-910 SWSLPVSILLI
+910 SWSLPASILLI

-934 ALGQDVNILTQIGF
+934 GLGQDVNILTQIGF

-973 AELVEAVVEACVQRL
+973 IELVDAIVEACVQRL

-1056 AVATEAVQ
+1056 AVATEVVQ

>member
-520 PALRVARRFSN
+520 PAMRVARRFSN

-831 APRYNLYPAT
+831 APRYSLYPAT

>member
-520 PALRVARRFSN
+520 PAMRVARRFSN

-988 RPIVMTSLAFILGVL
+988 RPIVMTSLALILGVL

>member
-11 PVLAIVLSIVLTIAG
+11 PVLAIVLSIVITIAG

-32 LAVSEYPDIAPPTVV
+32 LAVSEYPEIAPPTVV
-47 IQATYP
+47 IQASYP
-53 GASAETVSQTVSTP
+53 GASAETVSDTVSTP

-88 GSLNITATFK
+88 GGLNITVTFK

-123 PVQRSGVSV
+123 AVQRSGVSV

-144 LYSPDQR
+144 IYSPDNS

-163 NVADVLK
+163 NVADALK
-170 RIEGVGDINALG
+170 RIDGVGDINPLG

-196 VASFGL
+196 AASFDL
-202 SPADLIAAVRAQ
+202 SPGDVIAAVRAQ

-250 DIVVKQGK
+250 DIVIKQGQ

-269 RVEVGALAYATD
+269 RVEVGALNYSTD

-288 TIALQVLQQPGA
+288 TVALQVLQQPGA
-300 NAVATMAAVEKKMAE
+300 NAVATMAAVEKKMAA
-315 LSRDF
+315 LGKDF

-380 GTFAAM
+380 GTFAVM
-386 AVLGYSINNL
+386 ALLGYSINNL

-410 NAIVVVENVERHLS
+410 NAIVVVENVERHLAS
-424 AGAGPRDAT
+424 GSGPRDAT
-433 LLTMKEVGGALFA
+433 LATMREVGGALFA
-446 ITLVLCAVFVPTS
+446 ITLVLCAVFIPTS

-482 SFFTSVT
+482 SFFTSIT
-489 LAPALSAMMLKA
+489 LAPALSATILKA
-501 HAGDHDAPTPTSRM
+501 HGGTHASAQTGVLAPVTRYVQR
-515 AAPFA
+515 FA
-520 PALRVARRFSN
+520 HG
-531 AFNRLFQRL
+531 FNRLFQRL
-540 SDAYGRLV
+540 SDAYGALV
-548 RKVVR
+548 RR
-553 IIPAMAALYVV
+553 IVNVIPLMSVLYVV
-564 LIAATGYLLVSSP
+564 LIGATAWLLVSSP

-582 AQDRGYLVVLVRM
+582 AQDRGYLVVLVHL
-595 PDGATLERTSAIARK
+595 PDGATLERTSAVARK

-628 GVNAATGTNSANS
+628 GVNAATGTNSAND
-641 AGLFPVFQP
+641 AGLFPVFEP
-650 WPERKA
+650 WPERKKH
-656 RGLTIDTIAAE
+656 GLTIDRIADE
-667 MRKRLATITEASIVV
+667 MRKRLASVTEASIVV

-712 AKATQDLVAAA
+712 AKATADLVAAA
-723 NRTPGMVGVYTPY
+723 NKTPGMVGVYTPY
-736 SATSPQVHVELDRE
+736 SATSPQVFAALDRE
-750 KAEMLGVPSQAIN
+750 KAEMLGVSSQEIN
-763 DAVETYFGST
+763 DAVNLYFGSA

-795 RVDASDLARLKVR
+795 RVTADDFARLKVR
-808 NRDGEMVPIGSVTRI
+808 NRDGEMVPIGNVTRI
-823 DDMLGVDR
+823 SNTLGVDR
-831 APRYNLYPAT
+831 VPRYNLYPAT
-841 EINGDTAPGLGSGFA
+841 EINGDTLPGLGSGYA
-856 IKTMETLAKQVLPPG
+856 IQTMETLAKQVLPPG
-871 ISFEWTD
+871 IAFEWTD

-884 TAGNTGLL
+884 TAGNAGLL

-921 VPMCLLAASLGVR
+921 VPMCLLAASLGVK

-948 IVLVGLAAKNA
+948 IVLIGLAAKNA
-959 ILIVEVARQLEADG
+959 ILIVEVARQLEAEG
-973 AELVEAVVEACVQRL
+973 KELIEAVVEACVQRL

-1026 MIGVTFFGLLFTP
+1026 MIGVTTFGLLFTP
-1039 VFYVMVRRLAM
+1039 VFYVMVRRFAT
-1050 RKTAVA
+1050 RKSRSAEVAVEI
-1056 AVATEAVQ
+1056 TQ

>member
-1 MNLGRLSVQQ
+1 MNIGRLSVEQ

-26 ALAYFS
+26 GLAYFT

-47 IQATYP
+47 VQANYP

-88 GSLNITATFK
+88 GGLNLTVTFK

-132 RKSSPTQLGTIF
+132 RKSSPTQLATIF
-144 LYSPDQR
+144 LYSPDQS
-151 YDPLYVSNYAIR
+151 YDQLYVSNYAIR
-163 NVADVLK
+163 NVADALK
-170 RIEGVGDINALG
+170 RIDGVGDINPLG

-196 VASFGL
+196 VASFNL
-202 SPADLIAAVRAQ
+202 SPSDVIAAVRSQ

-219 GGVVAQAPITN
+219 GGVIAQAPITD

-240 GRLKRPEDFS
+240 GRLKSPADFS
-250 DIVVKQGK
+250 KIIVKQGN
-258 DGRLVRLKDVA
+258 DGRVVRLNDVA

-288 TIALQVLQQPGA
+288 TIALQVLQRPGA
-300 NAVATMAAVEKKMAE
+300 NAVATMAAVEKKMTE
-315 LSRDF
+315 LGKDF

-330 NPTAFIGDS
+330 NPTEFIGDS

-352 LVVFVV
+352 LVVLVV
-358 LLFLQGWRPSIIPIL
+358 LVFLQGWRPSIIPIL

-380 GTFAAM
+380 GTFAVMAM
-386 AVLGYSINNL
+386 LGYSINNL

-410 NAIVVVENVERHLS
+410 NAIVVVENVERHL
-424 AGAGPRDAT
+424 ALGATPREAT

-446 ITLVLCAVFVPTS
+446 ITLVLCAVFVPTA

-468 FRQFGVTI
+468 FKQFAVTI

-482 SFFTSVT
+482 SFFTSIT
-489 LAPALSAMMLKA
+489 LGPALSAKILKA
-501 HAGDHDAPTPTSRM
+501 HEHDAEHGSVGP
-515 AAPFA
+515 
-520 PALRVARRFSN
+520 VRRGVQRLMDG
-531 AFNRLFQRL
+531 FNRGFERL
-540 SDAYGRLV
+540 SDGYGQLVRRLV
-548 RKVVR
+548 RITPV
-553 IIPAMAALYVV
+553 MLGLYVV
-564 LIAATGYLLVSSP
+564 LIASTVYLMVSTP

-582 AQDRGYLVVLVRM
+582 AQDRGYVVVLITM
-595 PDGATLERTSAIARK
+595 PDGATLERTSAVARK
-610 IEDIALSVPGVA
+610 VEDIALGVPGVA

-628 GVNAATGTNSANS
+628 GLSAATGTNSANS
-641 AGLFPVFQP
+641 AGLFPVFKP
-650 WPERKA
+650 WSERKPE
-656 RGLTIDTIAAE
+656 GLTIEKIAAE
-667 MRKRLATITEASIVV
+667 LRKRLASVTGASIVV

-696 FAMRLEDRNG
+696 FSMRLEDRDG

-712 AKATQDLVAAA
+712 AKATDELIAAA
-723 NRTPGMVGVYTPY
+723 NKTPGMVGVYSPF
-736 SATSPQVHVELDRE
+736 SAASPQVHVELDRE
-750 KAEMLGVPSQAIN
+750 KAEMLGVPSAEINQAI
-763 DAVETYFGST
+763 ETYFGST
-773 YINDFNIVGR
+773 YINDFNIIGR

-795 RVDASDLARLKVR
+795 RLSAEDLARIKVR
-808 NRDGEMVPIGSVTRI
+808 NKDGNMVPIGSVTRI
-823 DDMLGVDR
+823 TDSLGVDR
-831 APRYNLYPAT
+831 APRYNLYPST
-841 EINGDTAPGLGSGFA
+841 EINGDTAPGLGSAYA
-856 IKTMETLAKQVLPPG
+856 IQTMESLARQVLPPG
-871 ISFEWTD
+871 IGFEWTD

-884 TAGNTGLL
+884 TSGNTGML

-910 SWSLPVSILLI
+910 SWSLPAAILLI
-921 VPMCLLAASLGVR
+921 VPMCLLAASLGVKFM
-934 ALGQDVNILTQIGF
+934 GQDINILTQIGF

-959 ILIVEVARQLEADG
+959 ILIVEVARQLEMQGMAI
-973 AELVEAVVEACVQRL
+973 VEAAVEACKQRL
-988 RPIVMTSLAFILGVL
+988 RAIIMTSLAFILGVL
-1003 PLVISEGAGAE
+1003 PLVISDGAGAE

-1026 MIGVTFFGLLFTP
+1026 MIGVTLFGLLFTP
-1039 VFYVMVRRLAM
+1039 VFYVGIRKLAS
-1050 RKTAVA
+1050 RGDRAPAVTPA
-1056 AVATEAVQ
+1056 LVSEVTP